1 MNSRP
6 DSLPAPDPSHVPV
19 ADDSWRSLRHDL
31 RNPLNQI
38 IGYSEMLIET
48 LGDATPESLRGD
60 LLRLHASGT
69 TVLSLV
75 NAAFSPERT
84 EAGPPDLATLREEL
98 LRPLN
103 GLIGQRDLC
112 LQAAHNHALADIASD
127 LEKIGL
133 AAENFRSLLDSDRFR
148 RANPSSGPA
157 SVPPGAATVAAA
169 AGTATGG
176 SLLVVDDDP
185 LNRELLM
192 RRLDRLGYA
201 VTGADHGRA
210 ALELLA
216 ARRFDLVLL
225 DILMPELD
233 GFQTLERIK
242 ADAVLRHLPVVM
254 LSSLDDAASTVR
266 CIEAGADDY
275 VPKPFDPV
283 ILQARIGASLAKKR
297 LRDRERAYVAEIEAE
312 RAKSESLLQSILPR
326 AICERLKN
334 GEPTIVD
341 AVQDAT
347 VLFADIVGFTRIAS
361 TMAPGRTVAL
371 LSEVFSDFDHLA
383 DRMGV
388 EKIKTIGDAF
398 MAVSGVPVPEERHA
412 LLCAEMALRMLD
424 VVDNFNRRNHLRWS
438 VRIGI
443 HTGPVVAGIIGF
455 RKFAYDLWGDTVNIA
470 NRLESHGEPG
480 VVQVSS
486 STAER
491 IASRYLLEQRGLI
504 ELKNRGEIMAYRL
517 LGRAPD

>member
-1 MNSRP
+1 MNSS
-6 DSLPAPDPSHVPV
+6 SLPPDDPQPHDAIRDFDP
-19 ADDSWRSLRHDL
+19 WRGIRHDI
-31 RNPLNQI
+31 RTPLNQI

-48 LGDATPESLRGD
+48 LGDAAPESLRGD

-69 TVLSLV
+69 TVLSIV
-75 NAAFSPERT
+75 NAALSPERT
-84 EAGPPDLATLREEL
+84 ASAPPDLASLREEL
-98 LRPLN
+98 VKPLN
-103 GLIGQRDLC
+103 GLLGQRELC
-112 LQAAHNHALADIASD
+112 HQTALNHALADVMAD

-133 AAENFRSLLDSDRFR
+133 AANNLRTLLESERFRSAEAIQVIAPRFDE
-148 RANPSSGPA
+148 APSRPA
-157 SVPPGAATVAAA
+157 P
-169 AGTATGG
+169 ATGR
-176 SLLVVDDDP
+176 LLVVDDEP
-185 LNRELLM
+185 LNREMLM
-192 RRLDRLGYA
+192 RRLDRLGYTVA
-201 VTGADHGRA
+201 GAPNGRV
-210 ALELLA
+210 ALEMLA
-216 ARRFDLVLL
+216 STSFDLVLL
-225 DILMPELD
+225 DILMPEID
-233 GFQTLERIK
+233 GVRTLELIK
-242 ADAVLRHLPVVM
+242 GDAELQHVPVVM
-254 LSSLDDAASTVR
+254 LTSLDDAANMVR

-275 VPKPFDPV
+275 VPKPFNPV

-297 LRDRERAYVAEIEAE
+297 LRDRERAHMAEIQAE

-326 AICERLKN
+326 AICERLRN
-334 GEPTIVD
+334 GEPNIVD
-341 AVQDAT
+341 AVQEAT

-398 MAVSGVPVPEERHA
+398 MAVSGVPVPEKRHA
-412 LLCAEMALRMLD
+412 MLCADMALHMLD
-424 VVDNFNRRNHLRWS
+424 IIDNFNRRNHLNWS

-480 VVQVSS
+480 IPQVSA

-491 IASRYLLEQRGLI
+491 ISARYLLEQRGLI

-517 LGRAPD
+517 LGRAPA

>member
-1 MNSRP
+1 MTPGPPSSDDP
-6 DSLPAPDPSHVPV
+6 VDPARVPEPDP
-19 ADDSWRSLRHDL
+19 WRALRHDL
-31 RNPLNQI
+31 RTPLNQI

-48 LGDATPESLRGD
+48 LGETAPEALKGD
-60 LLRLHASGT
+60 LLRLHASG
-69 TVLSLV
+69 
-75 NAAFSPERT
+75 AAVWAAIETALSPERT
-84 EAGPPDLATLREEL
+84 ALAAPDLPTLRDEL
-98 LRPLN
+98 ARPVN
-103 GLIGQRDLC
+103 GLLGQRDLC
-112 LQAAHNHALADIASD
+112 HQTARNHALSDVVAD

-133 AAENFRSLLDSDRFR
+133 AAGNLRALLDGDRFR
-148 RANPSSGPA
+148 GGPSPE
-157 SVPPGAATVAAA
+157 PPLAAPGFSSPSAAA
-169 AGTATGG
+169 APPSGT
-176 SLLVVDDDP
+176 LLVVDDEP
-185 LNRELLM
+185 LNREMLM

-201 VTGADHGRA
+201 VAGAENGRA

-216 ARRFDLVLL
+216 GRAFDLVLL

-233 GFQTLERIK
+233 GILTLERIK
-242 ADAVLRHLPVVM
+242 ADPALQHIPVVM
-254 LSSLDDAASTVR
+254 LTSLDDAASTVR

-275 VPKPFDPV
+275 VPKPFNPV
-283 ILQARIGASLAKKR
+283 ILQARLGAALAKKR
-297 LRDRERAYVAEIEAE
+297 LRDHERAHVAELQAE
-312 RAKSESLLQSILPR
+312 RARSESLLQSILPR
-326 AICERLKN
+326 AVCERLRN
-334 GEPTIVD
+334 GEPMVVD
-341 AVQDAT
+341 AVQEAT

-383 DRMGV
+383 ERMGV

-398 MAVSGVPVPEERHA
+398 MAVSGVPVPERQHA
-412 LLCAEMALRMLD
+412 MLCADMALHMLD
-424 VVDNFNRRNHLRWS
+424 IIDNFNRRNHLRWS

-480 VVQVSS
+480 IPQVSA

-491 IASRYLLEQRGLI
+491 ISTRYLLEQRGLI

-517 LGRAPD
+517 LGRAPA